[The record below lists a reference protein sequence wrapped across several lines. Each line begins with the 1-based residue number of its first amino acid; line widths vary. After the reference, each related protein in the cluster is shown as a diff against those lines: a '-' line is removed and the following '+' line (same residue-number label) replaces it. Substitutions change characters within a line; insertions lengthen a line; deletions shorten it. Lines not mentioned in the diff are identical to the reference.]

1 MSRNGMVTRA
11 ITLRVRPQG
20 APVPENFELRERELG
35 ALSDGQVLID
45 TILLSVVPAM
55 RSWMDEQ
62 SYLGPGIKVGRS
74 LAGPATGVVRE
85 TRHPALAVGDV
96 VQGLWAWQEQVVVDG
111 GSVRRLETRGAS
123 LELWASVLGNSAFAA
138 WVGLTQIG
146 APQPGE
152 TVVVSAASGG
162 VGAIAGQL
170 ARRAGARVVGIAGG
184 PIKCAYVVEQLGY
197 DACLDHREPDLGARL
212 DAACPNGVDVNF
224 ENVGGEVLAAVFA
237 RMNRFGRVVMC
248 GMVSEYNR
256 DRVFNSPSF
265 WPIVSKELTVR
276 GFLSSSYY
284 HLTQQ
289 FLDEM
294 TPLAL
299 SGEIHQPVHVG
310 EGLEAAPATFID
322 LLSGAQLGKCLVR
335 LRPDPGA

>member
-1 MSRNGMVTRA
+1 MSGDGLVTRA
-11 ITLRVRPQG
+11 VTLRSRPQG
-20 APVPENFELRERELG
+20 PPAAENFEIRERELP

-45 TILLSVVPAM
+45 TVILSVVPAM

-74 LAGPATGVVRE
+74 LAGPATGVVRA
-85 TRHPALAVGDV
+85 TKHPGLAVGDV

-111 GSVRRLETRGAS
+111 RSVRRLDTRGAS

-138 WVGLTQIG
+138 WVGMTQIG
-146 APQPGE
+146 RPQAGE

-184 PIKCAYVVEQLGY
+184 PTKCAYVVEQLGY
-197 DACLDHREPDLGARL
+197 DSCLDHREPDLGERL
-212 DAACPNGVDVNF
+212 DAACPNGVDVDF

-237 RMNRFGRVVMC
+237 RMNKFGRVVMC
-248 GMVSEYNR
+248 GMVAEYNR
-256 DRVFNSPSF
+256 DREYSSPSF
-265 WPIVSKELTVR
+265 WPIVSRELTVR
-276 GFLSSSYY
+276 GFLSNSYN
-284 HLTQQ
+284 HLTRQ

-310 EGLEAAPATFID
+310 RGLENAPAAFID

-335 LRPDPGA
+335 LRPDP

>member
-1 MSRNGMVTRA
+1 MAGEGIVTRA
-11 ITLRVRPQG
+11 VTLRSRPQG
-20 APVPENFELRERELG
+20 VPVPENFELRERQLPPL
-35 ALSDGQVLID
+35 ADGQVLID
-45 TILLSVVPAM
+45 TIILSVVPAM

-85 TRHPALAVGDV
+85 TRHRGLAEGDV
-96 VQGLWAWQEQVVVDG
+96 VQGLWPWQEQVVLDG
-111 GSVRRLETRGAS
+111 GTVRKLETRGAP
-123 LELWASVLGNSAFAA
+123 LELWSSVLGNSAFAA
-138 WVGLTQIG
+138 WVGMTEIG
-146 APQPGE
+146 KPQAGE

-184 PIKCAYVVEQLGY
+184 PAKCAYVVERLGY
-197 DACLDHREPDLGARL
+197 DACLDHRLPDLGERL
-212 DAACPNGVDVNF
+212 DAACPDGVDVNF

-248 GMVSEYNR
+248 GMVAEYNR
-256 DRVFNSPSF
+256 DREFSSPNF

-276 GFLSSSYY
+276 GFLSNTYN
-284 HLTQQ
+284 HLTQS
-289 FLDEM
+289 FLEEM

-310 EGLEAAPATFID
+310 QGLDQAPAAFID

-335 LRPDPGA
+335 LRPDP